1 SEGRPPPDAGG
12 PRGGAGARLV
22 SVLAHGSGEVGQSD
36 TLLNA
41 GRHLCIGSGGKRV
54 RPTMVHLFGLAAG
67 APETGLLNVAG
78 AAELVHSARPLP
90 DDAVA
95 AGLYPRGRPTV
106 NALWGNVV
114 AVMGGDLLLTLA
126 LDELTGLDREVT
138 FAAVR
143 TVAEMTRATIGEVE
157 ARGDLDLPVDR
168 FRSIMEGKTGALFGF
183 CGSSAARL
191 AGREDI
197 ARR

>member
-67 APETGLLNVAG
+67 APETGLLNVAV
-78 AAELVHSARPLP
+78 AAELVHSASLLH
-90 DDAVA
+90 DDVVD
-95 AGLYPRGRPTV
+95 AGMYRRGRPTV

-114 AVMGGDLLLTLA
+114 AVMGGELLPTLA
-126 LDELTGLDREVT
+126 PDE
-138 FAAVR
+138 R
-143 TVAEMTRATIGEVE
+143 TS
-157 ARGDLDLPVDR
+157 RGP
-168 FRSIMEGKTGALFGF
+168 APP
-183 CGSSAARL
+183 C
-191 AGREDI
+191 
-197 ARR
+197 